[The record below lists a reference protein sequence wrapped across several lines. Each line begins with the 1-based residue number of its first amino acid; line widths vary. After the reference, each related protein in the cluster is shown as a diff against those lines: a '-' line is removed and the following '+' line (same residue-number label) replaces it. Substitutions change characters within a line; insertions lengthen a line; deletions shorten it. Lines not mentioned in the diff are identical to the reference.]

1 MEPNQVLLPAG
12 TRLDIVVTFS
22 VTDCDHVLNWKY
34 SYTLKYAAWR
44 KSTTDIV
51 FALFHSKMEGTP
63 LHAIVDFKTYDLE
76 IVEPDEA
83 GDECDCHNCVNYRN
97 RKHSSN

>member
-34 SYTLKYAAWR
+34 SYTLKYPAWR
-44 KSTTDIV
+44 KSASDIV
-51 FALFHSKMEGTP
+51 FALFHAKMEGTP
-63 LHAIVDFKTYDLE
+63 LHAIVNFQTYDLE
-76 IVEPDEA
+76 IVEQDDSD
-83 GDECDCHNCVNYRN
+83 DECDCPNCIASRN
-97 RKHSSN
+97 RKHSNN